1 MHHLNIHIA
10 RDARSEYELEFN
22 VMILSVFASHSLRF
36 IFRTDAGKR
45 TKNTHKNKRANERT
59 SKGGRAHFTHEA
71 HALPF
76 SLACSH
82 T

>member
-1 MHHLNIHIA
+1 MHHLSIQIA

-36 IFRTDAGKR
+36 IFRTDARKQQQQESLGDR
-45 TKNTHKNKRANERT
+45 VSGHGRD
-59 SKGGRAHFTHEA
+59 GGTHEA
-71 HALPF
+71 HALSF
-76 SLACSH
+76 MLACLR